1 MRAHP
6 PVLEIRGDR
15 GSALDFRV
23 REMIELTD
31 RRGYGIP
38 LDEFGRLLYG
48 GPAPVSDLAAAVAR
62 IPGAAVVEGHVVRSD
77 RAHLVPSMVDRR
89 ESHRMH
95 EAQARALAEDFA
107 GRLVSTCPLVRSV
120 SLTGSMASGGFDPR
134 DDIDLNLVV
143 RDGAK
148 YTVYLWSLALG
159 LVTSLRN
166 RAKPSDEMADLPFLS
181 KIICIN
187 VVWEDAQVRPFV
199 RQDKWLA
206 FEILMHRPLLGTGYW
221 EHVLAQNPWVAGH
234 FPQVFEAGYLGGDAA
249 GALRVARA
257 RRRGRSFF
265 AYLAAHPGA
274 LALTEAVARP
284 VVIALHKAVSLI
296 RKGRPEARDRETFV
310 NLVKRPYSVYDLPG
324 REREVPEEALAAR

>member
-1 MRAHP
+1 MLAP
-6 PVLEIRGDR
+6 ETLAVKGAPDASLE
-15 GSALDFRV
+15 ARV
-23 REMIELTD
+23 AEMLELTD

-38 LDEFGRLLYG
+38 LEEFGRLLLG
-48 GPAPVSDLAAAVAR
+48 GPGPGAYVGAAAMRV
-62 IPGAAVVEGHVVRSD
+62 PGAAVVDGHVVRAD
-77 RAHLVPSMVDRR
+77 RAPFVASMIARR
-89 ESHRMH
+89 DSHRIH

-159 LVTSLRN
+159 AVTSLRN
-166 RAKPSDEMADLPFLS
+166 RAKPSDEMGRLPLLP
-181 KIICIN
+181 KVICIN
-187 VVWEDAQVRPFV
+187 VVWEEAQVRPFV

-206 FEILMHRPLLGTGYW
+206 FELLMHRPLLGTGYW
-221 EHVLAQNPWVAGH
+221 EHVLAQNPWLGHH
-234 FPQVFEAGYLGGDAA
+234 FPQIFDAGFLGGDAPA
-249 GALRVARA
+249 AVRMARA
-257 RRRGRSFF
+257 PRRGRSFF
-265 AYLAAHPGA
+265 GYLASHPGA

-284 VVIALHKAVSLI
+284 LVIALHRAVSLL
-296 RKGRPEARDRETFV
+296 RRRRPEARARESFV

-324 REREVPEEALAAR
+324 KEREVPDEALAAR

>member
-1 MRAHP
+1 MRAP
-6 PVLEIRGDR
+6 AAVLDLQDDG
-15 GSALDFRV
+15 GLALEARV
-23 REMIELTD
+23 RAMLELTD

-38 LDEFGRLLYG
+38 LEEFGRLLYG
-48 GPAPVSDLAAAVAR
+48 GPAPPEEVGAAVAR
-62 IPGAAVVEGHVVRSD
+62 LEDAAVVEGHVVKAD
-77 RAHLVPSMVDRR
+77 RAPLVPSMIARR
-89 ESHRMH
+89 ESHRRH

-107 GRLVSTCPLVRSV
+107 GRLVATCPLVRSV

-148 YTVYLWSLALG
+148 YTVYLWALALG

-166 RAKPSDEMADLPFLS
+166 RAKPSDEMGALPLFP

-187 VVWEDAQVRPFV
+187 VVWEEAQVRPFV

-206 FEILMHRPLLGTGYW
+206 FELLMHRPLLGTGYW
-221 EHVLAQNPWVAGH
+221 EHVLAQNPWVSGH
-234 FPQVFEAGYLGGDAA
+234 FPQAFEAGYLGGDAPA
-249 GALRVARA
+249 ALGVARA
-257 RRRGRSFF
+257 RRPGRSFF

-274 LALTEAVARP
+274 LALTEALARP
-284 VVIALHKAVSLI
+284 IVLGLHRAVSLL
-296 RKGRPEARDRETFV
+296 RNGRPQARARERFV